1 MALRK
6 FDVDQLSAD
15 QFAAKMKDPDF
26 KAEFE
31 ALYPVEIQAPT
42 EVDPEGFPST
52 ANVQKIVHTTDGPA
66 MVPDP
71 DASARLD
78 EIASTLN
85 PVAPVAPVEVEQRY
99 EYQPVDKHGRKVGGL
114 QCIKYK
120 TQDELIKKLT
130 ENHIEAIRWGR
141 EEHAARVVGKP
152 VEDDGSDIPADAER
166 GSVEFVELK
175 AKPLTAEER
184 FAIIQDM
191 QDPAKFEEGRARFF
205 ESEFGVPPSKVRELL
220 NTSQVTAKQAVVE
233 ASFAEFQRDTPD
245 FYSDVDNITKL
256 TGWMA
261 KHELLPTVKN
271 CKTAYAAMFKQDC
284 LNIAPVVQQVA
295 AVAEPEP
302 KTVAPVVPETR
313 ISPAAEPVQTPR
325 SQAPSGLNDRTSSSN
340 GNRPAADANSLT
352 LADIDKM
359 SADEYG
365 RRLKDPAFRKYVEQL
380 EVVAAQKRAQRA
392 ASRI

>member
-42 EVDPEGFPST
+42 EVDPEGFST
-52 ANVQKIVHTTDGPA
+52 PVAQAPTAVAEQV
-66 MVPDP
+66 DP
-71 DASARLD
+71 
-78 EIASTLN
+78 EGFVEP
-85 PVAPVAPVEVEQRY
+85 PVAPVAPAEVEQRY

-130 ENHIEAIRWGR
+130 DNHIEAIRWGR

-152 VEDDGSDIPADAER
+152 VDDDGSDIPADAER
-166 GSVEFVELK
+166 GTVEFVELK
-175 AKPLTAEER
+175 AKPLTTEER

-245 FYSDVDNITKL
+245 FYS
-256 TGWMA
+256 
-261 KHELLPTVKN
+261 
-271 CKTAYAAMFKQDC
+271 
-284 LNIAPVVQQVA
+284 
-295 AVAEPEP
+295 
-302 KTVAPVVPETR
+302 
-313 ISPAAEPVQTPR
+313 
-325 SQAPSGLNDRTSSSN
+325 
-340 GNRPAADANSLT
+340 
-352 LADIDKM
+352 
-359 SADEYG
+359 
-365 RRLKDPAFRKYVEQL
+365 
-380 EVVAAQKRAQRA
+380 
-392 ASRI
+392 

>member
-1 MALRK
+1 MAKLRK

-42 EVDPEGFPST
+42 EMIDPEGFVAPAAVAAVDPEGFELS
-52 ANVQKIVHTTDGPA
+52 PA
-66 MVPDP
+66 
-71 DASARLD
+71 
-78 EIASTLN
+78 
-85 PVAPVAPVEVEQRY
+85 PVAAPVAPVDVEQRY

-130 ENHIEAIRWGR
+130 DNHIEAIRWGR
-141 EEHAARVVGKP
+141 EEHAARVIGKP
-152 VEDDGSDIPADAER
+152 VEDDGLDIPADAER
-166 GSVEFVELK
+166 GTVEFVELK
-175 AKPLTAEER
+175 AKSLTADER
-184 FAIIQDM
+184 FSIIQDM

-220 NTSQVTAKQAVVE
+220 NTSQVTARQAVVE
-233 ASFAEFQRDTPD
+233 ASFAEFQRETPD
-245 FYSDVDNITKL
+245 FYPDVDNITKL

-271 CKTAYAAMFKQDC
+271 FKTAYAAMVKQDC

-295 AVAEPEP
+295 AIAEPEP
-302 KTVAPVVPETR
+302 KTAAPAVPETR
-313 ISPAAEPVQTPR
+313 ISSDAPPVQAPR
-325 SQAPSGLNDRTSSSN
+325 VQAPSGLNDRTSSST
-340 GNRPAADANSLT
+340 GNRPASDDKSLT
-352 LADIDKM
+352 LADIEKM

-380 EVVAAQKRAQRA
+380 EVAATQKRAQRA